1 MTDEQIR
8 ALKEPGGKSQAG
20 LFTPEEQAIL
30 RYTDLLT
37 TRPENIEE
45 ADLEALSAQFNEEQ
59 IIELTLAI
67 ATANWTTRI
76 NDGLQ
81 VPSTDTDADDWHV
94 AECTRGP
101 RHHHRHRRR
110 VRGGE
115 SRTPQR
121 PRGQLGSR

>member
-1 MTDEQIR
+1 M
-8 ALKEPGGKSQAG
+8 
-20 LFTPEEQAIL
+20 

-81 VPSTDTDADDWHV
+81 VPYD
-94 AECTRGP
+94 
-101 RHHHRHRRR
+101 
-110 VRGGE
+110 
-115 SRTPQR
+115 
-121 PRGQLGSR
+121 